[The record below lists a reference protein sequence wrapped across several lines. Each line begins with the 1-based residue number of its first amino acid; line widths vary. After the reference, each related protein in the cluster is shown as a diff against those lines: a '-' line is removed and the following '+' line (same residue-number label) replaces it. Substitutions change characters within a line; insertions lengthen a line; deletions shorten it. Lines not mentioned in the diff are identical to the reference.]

1 MSTKENISNT
11 FLALKYLNLSKS
23 FKRNKKISKVNIRQ
37 IWDVVLN
44 PQKYDYEINDLLAN
58 KTFSKVFFKIIQLE
72 NVIYQPKLVAAAGDE
87 VFKRSSNEF
96 ITEIVKSNKDD
107 KTFYLILTL
116 LKEFKLPLINLYVIC
131 KTESS
136 CLKINSFN
144 NNQQAQMLLQKD
156 EKFFK
161 LITNPESEIF
171 IR

>member
-1 MSTKENISNT
+1 MSYKENISNT
-11 FLALKYLNLSKS
+11 FLALNYLNLSRGY
-23 FKRNKKISKVNIRQ
+23 KRNNKLLKLNIRQ

-44 PQKYDYEINDLLAN
+44 PQKYDHEINNLLAN
-58 KTFSKVFFKIIQLE
+58 KTFSKIFFKIIKIE
-72 NVIYQPKLVAAAGDE
+72 KVIYHPKLVAAASDE
-87 VFKRSSNEF
+87 VLQRTSNEF
-96 ITEIVKSNKDD
+96 TIEIVKSNKDD

-144 NNQQAQMLLQKD
+144 NNNQAQMLLQKNS
-156 EKFFK
+156 KFYK

>member
-1 MSTKENISNT
+1 MSYKENISNT
-11 FLALKYLNLSKS
+11 FLALNYLNLSKGY
-23 FKRNKKISKVNIRQ
+23 KRNNKLSKLNIRQ

-44 PQKYDYEINDLLAN
+44 PQKYDHEINNLLAN
-58 KTFSKVFFKIIQLE
+58 KTFSKIFFKIIKME
-72 NVIYQPKLVAAAGDE
+72 KVIYHPKLVAAASDE
-87 VFKRSSNEF
+87 VLERKSNEF
-96 ITEIVKSNKDD
+96 TIEIIKSNKDD
-107 KTFYLILTL
+107 KSFYLILTL

-144 NNQQAQMLLQKD
+144 NNQAQMLLEKD
-156 EKFFK
+156 NKFYK

>member
-11 FLALKYLNLSKS
+11 FLALNYLNLSKS

-58 KTFSKVFFKIIQLE
+58 KTFSKVFFKIIQME
-72 NVIYQPKLVAAAGDE
+72 NVIYQPKLVAAASDE

-131 KTESS
+131 NTESS

>member
-1 MSTKENISNT
+1 MEK
-11 FLALKYLNLSKS
+11 
-23 FKRNKKISKVNIRQ
+23 
-37 IWDVVLN
+37 
-44 PQKYDYEINDLLAN
+44 
-58 KTFSKVFFKIIQLE
+58 
-72 NVIYQPKLVAAAGDE
+72 VIYQPKLAAAASDE
-87 VFKRSSNEF
+87 VLERISNEF
-96 ITEIVKSNKDD
+96 TIEIVKSNKDD

-144 NNQQAQMLLQKD
+144 NNQAQMLLEKD
-156 EKFFK
+156 NKFYK